1 VDFEF
6 RVFIHFLQGEKGRKM
21 KNQKKKH
28 YVFVFSNAKHCTS
41 FFSDIKTRLSNEI
54 LILRYTK
61 HFIVIKKAIKIICKI
76 YIFIQF
82 QNKRK
87 SISIT
92 RENIN
97 VNKCNSVYEKAFFF
111 FFFSE

>member
-1 VDFEF
+1 MNFEF
-6 RVFIHFLQGEKGRKM
+6 RVFIHFLQDEIG
-21 KNQKKKH
+21 
-28 YVFVFSNAKHCTS
+28 TS
-41 FFSDIKTRLSNEI
+41 FFSDVKTRLSNEI

-111 FFFSE
+111 FFFFSE